1 MTRNKAGRIMQK
13 GGLLCL
19 VILLIASFIATPIGQ
34 SLSIQK
40 TEAQG
45 ATSVFSVPVADLAL
59 QLQEYFLDQL
69 VWDIGRIAISSIT
82 DSIVNWIN
90 SGFDGNPAFI
100 TDLEA
105 YLFGIVDQVIGE
117 FIYGSDLAFLCSPFQ
132 LEVRIALALAYYQP
146 YGDEARCT
154 LSDVV
159 SNIEG
164 FFAGAYD
171 PRGWEGWFTI
181 ATNPHNNPYGAI
193 FEADAELA
201 IRIASATGESLTLL
215 EWGDGFLS
223 EELCIDEEDPDS
235 CFIINPGAVIEGQL
249 QHVLGSGIRQLELAD
264 EINEIVG
271 ALVGYLI
278 REMLTGAGGLLG
290 LSGGGSYAGGSFTIP
305 TRPDGGSSYTDG
317 IADERDAQIAE
328 TRDEVLE
335 LISSALA
342 DEAIYRSIK
351 QQTLASIAEAREA
364 LENLRQCHENRNN
377 TDSAEAITGRIETEI
392 EPLEAAIQG
401 DIDRSLILSA
411 EMQLI
416 QSGIQNAETAQDI
429 QTGVG
434 AYLEKQALLHG
445 AGGINSANAERE
457 QIADAMN
464 AAAEQA
470 RRDRDRCQNP
480 PEEDDEEPN

>member
-1 MTRNKAGRIMQK
+1 MTRNKAGRIIQK

-19 VILLIASFIATPIGQ
+19 TVLLIVSFIAAPIGQ

-59 QLQEYFLDQL
+59 QFQEYVLDQL
-69 VWDIGRIAISSIT
+69 MWDIGRIAISSIT

-90 SGFDGNPAFI
+90 SGFEGNPAFI

-105 YLFGIVDQVIGE
+105 YLLGIVDQVIGE

-132 LEVRIALALAYYQP
+132 LEVRIALALAYFQP

-171 PRGWEGWFTI
+171 PRGWEGWFAI

-193 FEADAELA
+193 FEADAELS

-235 CFIINPGAVIEGQL
+235 CFIINPGAVIEGPL
-249 QHVLGSGIRQLELAD
+249 QHVLGSGIRHGL
-264 EINEIVG
+264 IF
-271 ALVGYLI
+271 LV
-278 REMLTGAGGLLG
+278 
-290 LSGGGSYAGGSFTIP
+290 S
-305 TRPDGGSSYTDG
+305 
-317 IADERDAQIAE
+317 
-328 TRDEVLE
+328 V
-335 LISSALA
+335 
-342 DEAIYRSIK
+342 
-351 QQTLASIAEAREA
+351 
-364 LENLRQCHENRNN
+364 H
-377 TDSAEAITGRIETEI
+377 
-392 EPLEAAIQG
+392 
-401 DIDRSLILSA
+401 
-411 EMQLI
+411 
-416 QSGIQNAETAQDI
+416 
-429 QTGVG
+429 V
-434 AYLEKQALLHG
+434 
-445 AGGINSANAERE
+445 
-457 QIADAMN
+457 
-464 AAAEQA
+464 
-470 RRDRDRCQNP
+470 
-480 PEEDDEEPN
+480 